1 MSFIK
6 SVYEDNNKITLTKF
20 DGLSMP
26 TYEGDSYD
34 QEIFKIALLDIETT
48 GLNKQSDQIVEL
60 AIKVVAVQKLTG
72 ELLGVIDSYES
83 FNDPGQPISE
93 SAMRVNRITN
103 EMVSGYEI
111 DWSIAESLL
120 KVSDIIVAHNAQ
132 FDRGFIDQKLPV
144 SRSKIWA
151 CSMKDIDWFERGF
164 TNNKQEL
171 LCIWHGFFFES
182 HRAMGDVDA
191 LIHLVTHFSYEL
203 NELPFGELIQNSYK
217 PIYKISATNSDFET
231 KDTLKANGYNWDS
244 ELRVWWK
251 TIKREEIENEKEWL
265 TENVYH
271 GHFMGI
277 VEEVQ
282 AVDKYK

>member
-20 DGLSMP
+20 NGSSMP
-26 TYEGDSYD
+26 TYGGDSYNK
-34 QEIFKIALLDIETT
+34 EIFKIALLDIETT
-48 GLNKQSDQIVEL
+48 GLNKQSDQIIEL

-93 SAMRVNRITN
+93 SAMRVNKITN
-103 EMVSGYEI
+103 EMVAGYKI
-111 DWSIAESLL
+111 DWSIAESLFQ
-120 KVSDIIVAHNAQ
+120 VSDIIVAHNAQ

-144 SRSKIWA
+144 SRSKVWA

-182 HRAMGDVDA
+182 HRAMGDVNA
-191 LIHLVTHFSYEL
+191 LIHLLSHPSYES
-203 NELPFGELIQNSYK
+203 NQFPCGDLIQNAFI
-217 PIYKISATNSDFET
+217 PVYKISATNSAFET
-231 KDTLKANGYNWDS
+231 KDILKANGYKWDS
-244 ELRVWWK
+244 ELRVWWM
-251 TIKREEIENEKEWL
+251 TIKREEIKNEKEWL

-277 VEEVQ
+277 VEEIQ
-282 AVDKYK
+282 PIDKHK

>member
-20 DGLSMP
+20 DGSSMP

-34 QEIFKIALLDIETT
+34 QEIFKIAFLDIETT

-103 EMVSGYEI
+103 EMVAGYEI
-111 DWSIAESLL
+111 DWSIPESLL

-144 SRSKIWA
+144 SRSKVWA

-217 PIYKISATNSDFET
+217 PIYKISATNSAFET
-231 KDTLKANGYNWDS
+231 KDILKANGYKWDS

-265 TENVYH
+265 TENVYQ
-271 GHFMGI
+271 GHFIGI
-277 VEEVQ
+277 VEEIQ
-282 AVDKYK
+282 LVDKYK